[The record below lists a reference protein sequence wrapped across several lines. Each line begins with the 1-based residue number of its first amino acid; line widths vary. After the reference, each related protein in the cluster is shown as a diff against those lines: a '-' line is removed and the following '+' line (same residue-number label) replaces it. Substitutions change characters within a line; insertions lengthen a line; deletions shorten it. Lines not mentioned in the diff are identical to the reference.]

1 MAETDVAQGES
12 LSGAVRWERDVV
24 RLERATLEQKHSR
37 YEVQGDYSIPAGVPL
52 PSTAAALALPPLPG
66 AAVASMTPPAATFD
80 PSAGRWR
87 LQARNY
93 SRTPY

>member
-1 MAETDVAQGES
+1 MAQGES

-52 PSTAAALALPPLPG
+52 PSTAAALALPPLPEG
-66 AAVASMTPPAATFD
+66 TVSLGTSSSEPSAAIFD
-80 PSAGRWR
+80 PAAGRWR
-87 LQARNY
+87 LQARNQAKKLDQ
-93 SRTPY
+93 